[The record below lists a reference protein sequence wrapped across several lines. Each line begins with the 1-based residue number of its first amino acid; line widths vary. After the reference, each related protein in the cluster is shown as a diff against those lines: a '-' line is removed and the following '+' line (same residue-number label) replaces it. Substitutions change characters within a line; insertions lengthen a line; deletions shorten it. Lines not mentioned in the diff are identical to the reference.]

1 MAGVYVLDHVRRAWV
16 IVCGGGSTP
25 GCMRHP
31 DDRCG
36 AGQVDDR
43 CNIENITEGL
53 RVIADGPILC
63 QAVSGAFV

>member
-1 MAGVYVLDHVRRAWV
+1 
-16 IVCGGGSTP
+16 
-25 GCMRHP
+25 MRHP